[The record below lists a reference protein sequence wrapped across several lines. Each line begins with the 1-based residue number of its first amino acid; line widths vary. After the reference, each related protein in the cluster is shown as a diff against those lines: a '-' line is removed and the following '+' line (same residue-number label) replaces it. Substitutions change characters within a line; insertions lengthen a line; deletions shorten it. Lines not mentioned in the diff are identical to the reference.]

1 MKLDIDYK
9 NDNRWETF
17 DKDHAQFDIPNV
29 FVDTLITYAP
39 KIKHLKKI
47 NRAIETGTYMA
58 NTTEFFAT
66 HFDKVYTVEKNLT
79 DEKLERYKAVRSKF
93 PNIDFYHGASD
104 VALIDILKSEPTTTF
119 FFLLDAHDCE
129 VSPLRDELQN
139 IKKYSKKNDHV
150 IIIDDCVDL
159 GSGSWPS
166 KEEMITLL
174 KKINPDYII
183 ENTGVGRDIY
193 IAYV

>member
-1 MKLDIDYK
+1 VKLDIDYT
-9 NDNRWETF
+9 NDSRWETF
-17 DKDHAQFDIPNV
+17 DKDHTQFNIPNV
-29 FVDTLITYAP
+29 FVDTLIAYAP

-79 DEKLERYKAVRSKF
+79 DEKHERYKTVRSKF
-93 PNIDFYHGASD
+93 PNIDFYHGTSD
-104 VALIDILKSEPTTTF
+104 AALVDILKGESNTTF

-129 VSPLRDELQN
+129 ISPLKGELQS
-139 IKKYSKKNDHV
+139 IKNFSKKRDHV

-159 GSGSWPS
+159 GSGNWPS
-166 KEEMITLL
+166 KDEMISLL
-174 KKINPDYII
+174 KDINPDYTI
-183 ENTGVGRDIY
+183 ENTGIGRDIY
-193 IAYV
+193 IAY

>member
-47 NRAIETGTYMA
+47 N
-58 NTTEFFAT
+58 
-66 HFDKVYTVEKNLT
+66 
-79 DEKLERYKAVRSKF
+79 
-93 PNIDFYHGASD
+93 
-104 VALIDILKSEPTTTF
+104 
-119 FFLLDAHDCE
+119 
-129 VSPLRDELQN
+129 
-139 IKKYSKKNDHV
+139 
-150 IIIDDCVDL
+150 
-159 GSGSWPS
+159 
-166 KEEMITLL
+166 
-174 KKINPDYII
+174 PDYII